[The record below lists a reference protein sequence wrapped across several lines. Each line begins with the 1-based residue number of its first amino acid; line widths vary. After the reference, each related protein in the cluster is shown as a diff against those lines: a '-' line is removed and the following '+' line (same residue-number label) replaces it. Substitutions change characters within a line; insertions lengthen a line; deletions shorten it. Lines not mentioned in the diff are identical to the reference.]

1 LSNTLTQN
9 KTAAAMALVLALATL
24 GLYAP
29 VVGHAFIDFDDE
41 VYVTDNPIVREGWT
55 WQGFAWAW
63 TTGQAANWHPLTWL
77 SHITDCSLFGLQPA
91 GHHATS
97 ALLHAANTVLL
108 FMLLRRMTGA
118 VWRSAIVAALFGWH
132 PLHVESVAWVAERK
146 DVLSTFFFIL
156 TIWAYV
162 RYASNANWQLAI
174 VNCQFSLG
182 LLLFALGLMCKPM
195 LVTLPFVLWLLDY
208 WPLERFGRVAGTR
221 LVLEKLPFLGLSA
234 ASSVVTYLVQKH
246 GGAISD
252 ATSFQG
258 LALNAVLSYG
268 RYLGRMIWPENLSVI
283 YPYTTQVPVVEL
295 CAGVLVLA
303 ILTWLALKCRE
314 QRYLATG
321 WFWYLGTLAPV
332 IGLVQMG
339 AQASADRYTYIPSIG
354 IFVMVVWGVADLA
367 AKWRIPD
374 WGPVLAGALVLAAC
388 AAVTERQL
396 SYWTDSGTLFR
407 HALEVTKDNYMAW
420 NNLGTHLLRQG
431 KNTEALQ
438 CFKTSLE
445 ECERPVNSRN
455 MGRALAALHRPL
467 ESVRFFRKALALDP
481 NYIPARMSLADS
493 LADDGK
499 NAEAAIEYRK
509 VLQLD
514 PGDEDAHCNLACAL
528 AAQGQTAEA
537 LAQLQQALR
546 LRPSDA
552 SAHCNLGNLLTDQG
566 KLDEAAAEYRAAL
579 RSKPGSPEIH
589 SNLGVVLALQGR
601 RQQAMDEFNE
611 ALRLAPN
618 FTQAK
623 ERLKALERQ

>member
-9 KTAAAMALVLALATL
+9 KTAAAIALVLALATL

-29 VVGHAFIDFDDE
+29 VLEHEFIDFDDE

-55 WQGFAWAW
+55 WRGFTWVW

-108 FMLLRRMTGA
+108 FLLLRRMTGA
-118 VWRSAIVAALFGWH
+118 VWRAAAVAALFGWH

-146 DVLSTFFFIL
+146 DVLSTFFFLL
-156 TIWAYV
+156 TIWAYL
-162 RYASNANWQLAI
+162 RYAKDFKFQISN
-174 VNCQFSLG
+174 FKFFYG
-182 LLLFALGLMCKPM
+182 LSVSLFALGLMCKPM
-195 LVTLPFVLWLLDY
+195 LVTLPFVLCLLDY
-208 WPLERFGRVAGTR
+208 WPLARFSAGAGRR

-234 ASSVVTYLVQKH
+234 ASSVVTYFVQKH
-246 GGAISD
+246 GGAI
-252 ATSFQG
+252 AEGTSLLG
-258 LALNAVLSYG
+258 RALNAVLSYG
-268 RYLGRMIWPENLSVI
+268 RYLGRMIWPENLAVI
-283 YPYTTQVPVVEL
+283 YPYSTQVPVVEL
-295 CAGVLVLA
+295 CACVLVLA
-303 ILTWLALKCRE
+303 ALTWLALKRRE

-332 IGLVQMG
+332 IGWVQIG

-354 IFVMVVWGVADLA
+354 IFVMVVWGAADLA
-367 AKWRIPD
+367 AQWRMPA
-374 WGPVLAGALVLAAC
+374 WGPVLAGAVVLAAC
-388 AAVTERQL
+388 AAVMERQL

-407 HALEVTKDNYMAW
+407 HALDVTKDNYMAW

-431 KNTEALQ
+431 KNAEALQ

-445 ECERPVNSRN
+445 ECEKPVNSRN

-467 ESVRFFRKALALDP
+467 ESVRFFIKALALDP

-499 NAEAAIEYRK
+499 NAEAAVEYRK

-514 PGDEDAHCNLACAL
+514 PGDEDARCNLACAL

-537 LAQLQQALR
+537 MTQLQLALR

-579 RSKPGSPEIH
+579 RFKPGSPEIH

-601 RQQAMDEFNE
+601 RQQAVDEFNE

-623 ERLKALERQ
+623 ERLKALTGR